1 MGTAD
6 KLATNAQTRIE
17 GQHTY
22 RIEAFQQPRDESVML
37 KSARN
42 DRAVIVLMLAIC
54 LLFLLGCGSEQQVE
68 RPTSEVTPNKD
79 RSLADALERARS
91 DDAATLEEVYFHAEA
106 RATVIR
112 HVEPNKLGV
121 GGAEFRVK
129 RNPIGRGAFIH
140 DPRVKYF
147 GVTRLLVWWVPERD
161 AAYPLNSPSK
171 MVTPG
176 LEFPGRAGL
185 LDYPDTS
192 EVVGY
197 VFRGE
202 PMTPPAAESTAAPI
216 GSFNVREYQMYRGVI
231 DTPMSVSDEEAYRRI
246 AEQFDTTP
254 EDVGRIVTMV
264 EKTLSQNG
272 WFGFP
277 KQEIR
282 RASDY

>member
-22 RIEAFQQPRDESVML
+22 RNEAFQQPRGESVML

-42 DRAVIVLMLAIC
+42 DRAIIVLMLAIC
-54 LLFLLGCGSEQQVE
+54 LVFLLGCGSEQQVE
-68 RPTSEVTPNKD
+68 RPTSEVTPNED
-79 RSLADALERARS
+79 GSLAADRLERARS

-129 RNPIGRGAFIH
+129 RNPIGRGAFIY

-147 GVTRLLVWWVPERD
+147 GITRLLVWWVPERD

-176 LEFPGRAGL
+176 LEFPARAGL
-185 LDYPDTS
+185 LDSPVTS
-192 EVVGY
+192 EVVGS
-197 VFRGE
+197 VLSGE
-202 PMTPPAAESTAAPI
+202 SRAI
-216 GSFNVREYQMYRGVI
+216 GR
-231 DTPMSVSDEEAYRRI
+231 
-246 AEQFDTTP
+246 
-254 EDVGRIVTMV
+254 
-264 EKTLSQNG
+264 
-272 WFGFP
+272 
-277 KQEIR
+277 
-282 RASDY
+282 